1 MDSVPTAARTEQ
13 SSLPPAYL
21 DPQAYLRRDQFH
33 RETTYTPS
41 YAPAGT
47 LEPHT
52 VSYAVAGSLSPTA
65 PVVVWLNGMGGHRL
79 AATLEDGIFAS
90 RGVRIITLDRPS
102 AGKST
107 PVPLRHR
114 LPASHDALLAVL
126 AAEHVSTFSL
136 LSHSNGILYAIYTL
150 RHLPPHLRVRSWALS
165 SPYVP
170 PWLSGSV
177 ALSAAR
183 WIPAPLVGQLGTVAG
198 AVQRLAGPLER
209 GMGWS
214 SAAVRDWGGWASM
227 GPWSSLSSFSPAS
240 SSAAAAT
247 AAAAPAEEDPELL
260 PPPKQLARF
269 RRLNAQRPPHKRLF
283 GGYYL
288 PPGLFARGMQVAIDE
303 GLDAMGQEAMLCLR
317 QGGARWEAPG
327 EDEAAG
333 GGGGAVDEGKL
344 YERLFEGLRDLLRAE
359 GREVEMSAWCGE
371 DDALVPAKGREYLR
385 ALLVD
390 RLSLVDPSRWHEID
404 DAGHDDTLGLS
415 CVIEPLLDD
424 VHRVHEQ

>member
-1 MDSVPTAARTEQ
+1 MDNTPTAARTEQ
-13 SSLPPAYL
+13 SALPPAYL
-21 DPQAYLRRDQFH
+21 DPQAYLRREQFH
-33 RETTYTPS
+33 RQTTYTPS

-47 LEPHT
+47 LEPHI

-79 AATLEDGIFAS
+79 AATLEDGMFAS
-90 RGVRIITLDRPS
+90 RGVRLITLDRPS

-114 LPASHDALLAVL
+114 VTASFDALVAVL
-126 AAEHVSTFSL
+126 AAEGVSTLSL
-136 LSHSNGILYAIYTL
+136 LSHSNGILYALYTL
-150 RHLPPHLRVRSWALS
+150 RHLPEHLSVRSWALS

-209 GMGWS
+209 GLGWS
-214 SAAVRDWGGWASM
+214 SGAVRDWGGWASL
-227 GPWSSLSSFSPAS
+227 GPWSSSAAPAPARP
-240 SSAAAAT
+240 AAAA
-247 AAAAPAEEDPELL
+247 AAEEDPELL

-288 PPGLFARGMQVAIDE
+288 PPGLFARGMQIAIDE
-303 GLDAMGQEAMLCLR
+303 GLDAMGQEAMMCLR
-317 QGGARWEAPG
+317 QGGARWECPG

-333 GGGGAVDEGKL
+333 GGGAGAVDEGRL
-344 YERLFEGLRDLLRAE
+344 YERAFEGVRDLLRAE
-359 GREVEMSAWCGE
+359 GREVELSVWCGE
-371 DDALVPAKGREYLR
+371 DDAIVPEKGREYLR

-390 RLSLVDPSRWHEID
+390 RLEMVDPGRWHEID

-424 VHRVHEQ
+424 VLRVHGQ

>member
-1 MDSVPTAARTEQ
+1 MDSTPTTARTEQ

-21 DPQAYLRRDQFH
+21 DPQAYLRRDEFH
-33 RETTYTPS
+33 RETTYAPS
-41 YAPAGT
+41 YAPAGS
-47 LEPHT
+47 LERHV
-52 VSYAVAGSLSPTA
+52 VSYAVAGSLSPSA

-79 AATLEDGIFAS
+79 AVTLLDGIFAS
-90 RGVRIITLDRPS
+90 RGVRLVTLDRPS
-102 AGKST
+102 AGRST

-136 LSHSNGILYAIYTL
+136 LSHSNGILYALYTL
-150 RHLPPHLRVRSWALS
+150 RHLPSHLNVRSWTLS

-227 GPWSSLSSFSPAS
+227 GPWSSS
-240 SSAAAAT
+240 SSAAAAPPR
-247 AAAAPAEEDPELL
+247 AAASTTAGEEDPELL

-283 GGYYL
+283 GGFYL
-288 PPGLFARGMQVAIDE
+288 PPGFFARGMQVAIDE
-303 GLDAMGQEAMLCLR
+303 GLDSMGQEAMLCLR
-317 QGGARWEAPG
+317 QGGARWECPG
-327 EDEAAG
+327 EEEAARG
-333 GGGGAVDEGKL
+333 EGGGAVDEGRL
-344 YERLFEGLRDLLRAE
+344 YERAFEGLRDLLRAE
-359 GREVEMSAWCGE
+359 GREVEVSVWCGE
-371 DDALVPAKGREYLR
+371 DDALVPGKGREYLR

-390 RLSLVDPSRWHEID
+390 RLSMVDPSRWHEVE

-424 VHRVHEQ
+424 VQRAHEQ

>member
-1 MDSVPTAARTEQ
+1 MDNTPTAARTEQ
-13 SSLPPAYL
+13 SALPPAYL
-21 DPQAYLRRDQFH
+21 DPHAYLHREQFH
-33 RETTYTPS
+33 RQTTYTPS

-47 LEPHT
+47 LEPQI
-52 VSYAVAGSLSPTA
+52 VSYAVAGSTSNPTA

-79 AATLEDGIFAS
+79 AATLLDGIFAS
-90 RGVRIITLDRPS
+90 RGVRLVTLDRPS

-107 PVPLRHR
+107 PVPLPYRV
-114 LPASHDALLAVL
+114 PASLDALVAVL

-136 LSHSNGILYAIYTL
+136 LSHSNGILYALYTL
-150 RHLPPHLRVRSWALS
+150 RHLPKDLSVRSWHLS

-227 GPWSSLSSFSPAS
+227 GPWSS
-240 SSAAAAT
+240 SAAPARPT
-247 AAAAPAEEDPELL
+247 AAAASTAAAEDDPELL

-269 RRLNAQRPPHKRLF
+269 RRLNAQRPPHKRLY

-288 PPGLFARGMQVAIDE
+288 PPGLFARGMQVAIEE

-317 QGGARWEAPG
+317 QGGARWVCPG
-327 EDEAAG
+327 ESEAAG
-333 GGGGAVDEGKL
+333 GGAGAAVDEGQL
-344 YERLFEGLRDLLRAE
+344 YERAFEGLRDLLRAE
-359 GREVEMSAWCGE
+359 GREVELSAWCGE
-371 DDALVPAKGREYLR
+371 DDALVPEKGRRYLR

-390 RLSLVDPSRWHEID
+390 RLEMVDPSRWHEIE

-424 VHRVHEQ
+424 VLRVHEQ